1 LRSSSRYSWILVDVL
16 WDGHNDYN
24 VLHSVV
30 QCRHNLGSKPNW
42 CCNICGDHFSR
53 RFSANRHI
61 RLKHG
66 GSGEAIPFTHYIAG
80 IRTGIYP
87 PFPRPTFNRTDPS
100 QQIILEEFQ
109 REVARDSVKKY
120 LYGSSFAHPK
130 PAFITSRFLPGL
142 PLFFNSA
149 LFSMSSEFNNIPKH
163 PRQIPRLS
171 SDTVFGLVEEL
182 CYRCGK
188 FKQIEIRY
196 SRNDNGEINQG
207 HDSCIDGKTDMESSR
222 KQRRDVLVHNPT
234 LQREFSK
241 IFLRPRVDQWTLQST
256 GILVFELGKELDK
269 TT

>member
-142 PLFFNSA
+142 PFILQ
-149 LFSMSSEFNNIPKH
+149 FSFIFDVV
-163 PRQIPRLS
+163 RVQ
-171 SDTVFGLVEEL
+171 
-182 CYRCGK
+182 
-188 FKQIEIRY
+188 QY
-196 SRNDNGEINQG
+196 S
-207 HDSCIDGKTDMESSR
+207 
-222 KQRRDVLVHNPT
+222 
-234 LQREFSK
+234 
-241 IFLRPRVDQWTLQST
+241 
-256 GILVFELGKELDK
+256 
-269 TT
+269 